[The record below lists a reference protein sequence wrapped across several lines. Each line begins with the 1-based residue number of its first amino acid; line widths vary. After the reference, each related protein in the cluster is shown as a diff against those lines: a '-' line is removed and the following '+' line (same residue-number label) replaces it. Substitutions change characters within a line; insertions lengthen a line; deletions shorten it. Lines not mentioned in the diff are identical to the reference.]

1 MMAPFRHADW
11 SSGKSRPDTTL
22 RLTDRG
28 VYRTPVIALG
38 QTLPSHSPL
47 VRINVCFSPQTT
59 KSRTSRE

>member
-28 VYRTPVIALG
+28 VYRTPVNALG
-38 QTLPSHSPL
+38 HSQPNEAIDFESAL
-47 VRINVCFSPQTT
+47 TSTSDKALHRT
-59 KSRTSRE
+59 K